1 MRLLDLRV
9 AARQLR
15 AEPLNA
21 TVLIVGLALAL
32 AACYL
37 LAVLLGE
44 RLRPDP
50 ALQDPERIV
59 LIDFHGNM
67 PGRQEDWFMGA
78 PFVFKQALQDARAPL
93 EMLSRISDDKPS
105 LRVGNRKLRAQVTA
119 ADASAAALFNLRPL
133 QGDLQDALSHPDTIA
148 LTEALAQRLFG
159 SDKALGRSVDIG
171 EHRLRVAAVLP
182 EPSSRSLIRAE
193 AWISFDSP
201 AAGLD
206 EETRS
211 AWFQINGQVFA
222 RLATGANTEQIGA
235 LAQALLDQSPV
246 MKQLPPDWTAG
257 GRKAAFMR
265 ALPVPQMPFE
275 GRTGRQRLQML
286 GALGGVA
293 VLLLSLALLNHINLS
308 GVRTLQRQREIA
320 VRTALGISPARL
332 LLQFAVEAL
341 LIIALAAGLALLLAW
356 MLLPWA
362 SQALQVPQPDSLLQ
376 AQPLAGLLLACG
388 LLSVLVCLYP
398 ARLAWRMH
406 AAAALQGRQA
416 SESQG
421 GRWLR
426 RALTGLQFAIALF
439 VVSAALMLSAQNG
452 HVLSR
457 ELGFQPEG
465 VITLRLPEQA
475 SAQQAQDIQQALQQR
490 PEVAALAW
498 SDSVPGNVFMDRN
511 AQFTRGE
518 QQAKLRFNHVDADFF
533 KLYRIPVLAG
543 QIEAQGQDGLVLD
556 EAATKALGWGSPEQ
570 ALGQSL
576 STVMTGLNQTS
587 STRRVVAV
595 VANQRLEST
604 READRPHAFYLQNRA
619 QAWSGQRVFWVLNL
633 RMNTTSDP
641 GSTLAPLWERYFPGE
656 PLVWES
662 AEQVMMAAY
671 KSDLRIAQLVSACG
685 VLALLLAGFGVYALA
700 AFLVQ
705 RHAKEIVLRKLHGAS
720 PLQAMKS
727 LFREFAALLLGA
739 ALLALPL
746 SAVLAERY
754 LAQFADRVSLGAWPQ
769 SWALAGL
776 VLVTLLASLRHGWA
790 ALAMRPVLALRS

>member
-37 LAVLLGE
+37 LALLLGE

-93 EMLSRISDDKPS
+93 EMLTRISDDKPS

-119 ADASAAALFNLRPL
+119 ADASAAALFNLRAL

-148 LTEALAQRLFG
+148 LTEPLAQRLFG

-182 EPSSRSLIRAE
+182 EPSSRSLLRAE
-193 AWISFDSP
+193 AWVGFDSP

-222 RLATGANTEQIGA
+222 RLAPGANTEQIGA

-246 MKQLPPDWTAG
+246 IKQLPSDWTAG

-275 GRTGRQRLQML
+275 GRAGRQRLQML

-293 VLLLSLALLNHINLS
+293 ALLLSLALLNHINLS

-320 VRTALGISPARL
+320 VRKALGISPARL

-356 MLLPWA
+356 LLLPWA
-362 SQALQVPQPDSLLQ
+362 SLALQVPQPDSLLQ

-416 SESQG
+416 SESPG

-439 VVSAALMLSAQNG
+439 VVSAALMLSAQNR

-465 VITLRLPEQA
+465 VITLRLPEQI
-475 SAQQAQDIQQALQQR
+475 SAQQAQDFHQALQQG
-490 PEVAALAW
+490 PDVAALAW

-511 AQFTRGE
+511 AQFTRGD
-518 QQAKLRFNHVDADFF
+518 QQAELRFNEVDSDFF

-543 QIEAQGQDGLVLD
+543 QIESQGQDGLVLD
-556 EAATKALGWGSPEQ
+556 EAATKALGWGSPAQ
-570 ALGQSL
+570 ALGQPL
-576 STVMTGLNQTS
+576 NTMMKGLNQTS
-587 STRRVVAV
+587 STWRVVAV

-604 READRPHAFYLQNRA
+604 REAGRPHAFYLKSRA
-619 QAWSGQRVFWVLNL
+619 QAFGGQRAFWVLNL
-633 RMNTTSDP
+633 RMNASGDP
-641 GSTLAPLWERYFPGE
+641 SKVLAPLWERYFPGE

-662 AEQVMMAAY
+662 AEQVLMAAY

-746 SAVLAERY
+746 SAVLGERY
-754 LAQFADRVSLGAWPQ
+754 LAQFADRVSLGGGPQ